1 MGMDKLFQW
10 WVWRGLALLG
20 LGIFAITA
28 PFVAAEWALALLGL
42 YLTTAGLLNL
52 FQAWLVGDRPSG
64 WLTYVEGI
72 IMTLAGV
79 LVFFR
84 PLLLLSGLLVLVA
97 VALLVDGAMKLV
109 SALRTEQ
116 GRARGWIALG
126 GGVNV
131 GLAVIVWTLR
141 GSFSTVALGLV
152 VGFYLLSQA
161 WSTLLAPPEDLE
173 AESLVEETNTHPD
186 AALGLTPHAE
196 LGRLRAEAVAAA
208 RAEAPIDRYW
218 MLTLVLV
225 FMAIHIGRMDASLT
239 WLGLLSPT
247 VAVGGD
253 LLVALVLGAGL
264 VMPMRIGCRKLTRRI
279 EAAAWRHRL
288 SPDTSRSSIADQLI
302 HTWLDARLEFAIKLR
317 LARGSLRAA
326 AHMALA
332 GGLPLTVVLVAM
344 NPIWGPPGTS
354 IPKIGPVGFGRRS
367 PRSGSTTGVR
377 RWSGPCARRGWT
389 SVPIRS
395 RSSMSTPRAWTGQRT
410 SAFW

>member
-1 MGMDKLFQW
+1 MGLDKLFQW

-28 PFVAAEWALALLGL
+28 PLVAAEWALALLGL

-52 FQAWLVGDRPSG
+52 LQAWLVGDRPSG
-64 WLTYVEGI
+64 WLTSVEGL

-131 GLAVIVWTLR
+131 GLAMIVWTLR

-161 WSTLLAPPEDLE
+161 WSTLLAPPEGLE
-173 AESLVEETNTHPD
+173 AESMAEETNTHPD

-196 LGRLRAEAVAAA
+196 LGRVRAEAVAAA
-208 RAEAPIDRYW
+208 RAEVPIARYW

-264 VMPMRIGCRKLTRRI
+264 VMPMRLCCRKLTRPI
-279 EAAAWRHRL
+279 ERAAWRYRL
-288 SPDTSRSSIADQLI
+288 AADASRVSIADQLI
-302 HTWLDARLEFAIKLR
+302 HAWLDARLGFAVRLQ

-326 AHMALA
+326 AHMALTA
-332 GGLPLTVVLVAM
+332 GLPLTVVLVAM
-344 NPIWGPPGTS
+344 NPIWGFTWYFNQGCHR
-354 IPKIGPVGFGRRS
+354 GQGRLRF
-367 PRSGSTTGVR
+367 
-377 RWSGPCARRGWT
+377 
-389 SVPIRS
+389 RS
-395 RSSMSTPRAWTGQRT
+395 RDHRRRANTVPGARGGTVATCVWHPNGWATRAVLRHT
-410 SAFW
+410 DR